1 MEKKRDEVVFRTED
15 GEKITFVVLEQTKL
29 GGIDYLL
36 VTSSEDNED
45 EDYEDEAE
53 ALILKDIS
61 KPTDEEA
68 IYDVVEDDQEL
79 QLLAGIFRELVED
92 IELY

>member
-61 KPTDEEA
+61 KQTDEEA